1 MALSFAGSLD
11 RAVFTD
17 VAERVHA
24 LVSRPEVSA
33 GWEAESSCAGMTVG
47 GLARHLVD
55 QSGYVVEFL
64 GIDPET
70 YSARPSIS
78 LLDHY
83 AWSPWAHE
91 DLTGPD
97 NRDIRDTCN
106 ALAAEGHAATVAL
119 QADARLALPDALAAA
134 STWMY
139 LPWQD
144 VRMAVD
150 DFLVTRMMETMVHSD
165 DLADSVGVPTPTF
178 GPEVAEPVVAL
189 LGALAA
195 ERHGEGA
202 VVRTLV
208 RPQRAT
214 AAVTAF

>member
-1 MALSFAGSLD
+1 MALTFDGTID
-11 RAVFTD
+11 RAAFTRA
-17 VAERVHA
+17 AERAHA
-24 LVSRPEVSA
+24 LVSSPEVGA
-33 GWEAESSCAGMTVG
+33 TWETESSCAGMTVG

-64 GIDPET
+64 GIDPEAH
-70 YSARPSIS
+70 SARPSIS
-78 LLDHY
+78 LLEHY

-97 NRDIRDTCN
+97 NRDTCN
-106 ALAAEGHAATVAL
+106 SLAAEGHAATVAL
-119 QADARLALPDALAAA
+119 QAGTRSALPGVLAAA
-134 STWMY
+134 SSSMY

-150 DFLVTRMMETMVHSD
+150 DFLVTRMMEIMVHSD
-165 DLADSVGVPTPTF
+165 DLADSVGVPAPVF

-208 RPQRAT
+208 RPQRAPAT
-214 AAVTAF
+214 VTAF

>member
-1 MALSFAGSLD
+1 MTLSFAGVLD
-11 RAVFTD
+11 RMAFTHAAD
-17 VAERVHA
+17 RVLA
-24 LVSRPEVSA
+24 LVSRPEVAA
-33 GWEAESSCAGMTVG
+33 GWDEESSCAGMSVG

-64 GIDPET
+64 GIDPEAHGT
-70 YSARPSIS
+70 RPSIG
-78 LLDHY
+78 LLEHY

-97 NRDIRDTCN
+97 NLDIRDTWN
-106 ALAAEGHAATVAL
+106 ALAGEGHAAAVAL
-119 QADARLALPDALAAA
+119 QETSLGALPDVLAAA
-134 STWMY
+134 PTWMY

-150 DFLVTRMMETMVHSD
+150 DFVVTRMMEIVVHSD
-165 DLADSVGVPTPTF
+165 DLADSVGLPTPSF
-178 GPEVAEPVVAL
+178 GPAVAEPVVAL

-208 RPQRAT
+208 RPQRAPAT
-214 AAVTAF
+214 VTAF